1 METLSRDRPL
11 TIWAMSDGRAGN
23 RAQSLGLAEALAR
36 RVPARIVEKTTIPGP
51 RAAKLPAR
59 IWHMAGKV
67 LPGWPEAGLA
77 EGRASLEPPWP
88 DLVIGAGR
96 RVAPIVAA
104 LGRRHGCRT
113 VQLLD
118 PQMPLGA
125 FDRVV
130 APAHDDLTGANVL
143 TSVGSLGRLTPE
155 RIGAAAGGWAKRL
168 RHLAK
173 PRLAVLIGGSS
184 RSAPFLRRDQRHLV
198 ASLERLSGQYGIMA
212 TLSRRTPSN
221 LGGAI
226 AWTLGER
233 HFLWNGDGDNPYPGI
248 LGLADAVLVTADSV
262 NMACEAAS
270 SGLPV
275 HIFPMEGLA
284 PKLRRFHADLEA
296 RGASRPFEG
305 RIRAWEYRPL
315 AEADRIAQLLLGG

>member
-1 METLSRDRPL
+1 METPTQDRPL
-11 TIWAMSDGRAGN
+11 SIWAMSDGRAGN

-36 RVPARIVEKTTIPGP
+36 HVPAEITEKTAVPGQ

-59 IWHMAGKV
+59 AWHWAGKV
-67 LPGWPEAGLA
+67 VPGWPEAGLA
-77 EGRASLEPPWP
+77 EGRAGLAPPWP
-88 DLVIGAGR
+88 DLAIGAGR

-104 LGRRHGCRT
+104 IGRRHGCRT

-118 PQMPLGA
+118 PQMPLKA
-125 FDRVV
+125 FDWVV
-130 APAHDDLTGANVL
+130 APAHDQVTGPNVL
-143 TSVGSLGRLTPE
+143 TSVGSVGRLTPE
-155 RIGAAAGGWAKRL
+155 RIAAEAGRWAERL
-168 RHLAK
+168 RHLPK
-173 PRLAVLIGGSS
+173 PRLAVLVGGRSK
-184 RSAPFLRRDQRHLV
+184 SAPFYRLDQRQLV
-198 ASLERLSGQYGIMA
+198 ATLERLSGHFSIMA

-226 AWTLGER
+226 AWTLGDR
-233 HFLWNGDGDNPYPGI
+233 HFLWNGDGDNPYPAI

-275 HIFPMEGLA
+275 HIFPMDGLA

-296 RGASRPFEG
+296 RGASRPFDG
-305 RIRAWEYRPL
+305 RIREWDYSPL
-315 AEADRIAQLLLGG
+315 AEADRIAQLLLDG